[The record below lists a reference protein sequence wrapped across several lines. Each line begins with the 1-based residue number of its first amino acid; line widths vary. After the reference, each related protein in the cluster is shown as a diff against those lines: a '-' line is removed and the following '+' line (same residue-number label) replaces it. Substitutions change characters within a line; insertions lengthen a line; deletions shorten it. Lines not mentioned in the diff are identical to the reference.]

1 MSVHSSISS
10 PDIVSKATHQA
21 RAAAAILP
29 KLSGSDRSRALLAMA
44 DAIKNNKDD
53 LLDANTLDLE
63 ASREMAVPELVLEWL
78 KLTPER
84 LQTTIQVLQRLSD
97 WPDPIQ
103 QMQRSFYPVGH
114 GQTYC
119 QMMPLGVVA
128 LVYEALPELGAIA
141 AGMCLRTANSLILR
155 GGSEASQSNQM
166 LVRILQD
173 ALDSVD
179 LPVGALQLLP
189 SDQGDFTRELIT
201 RDRDVNLVIPYGRA
215 SLVQQVSRQATAP
228 VLRTAIG
235 NSYLYWS
242 ASASVESARWMILDS
257 HASEPDPVNAIE
269 KVLVHRQQS
278 SSCLA
283 VLLASLNDKGFT
295 LKGDEELAREF
306 PELSV
311 CAPDEWR
318 QSYLNQTIA
327 FKWVDSLDTAI
338 AWMNQ
343 YSSGHA
349 DSIATE
355 SYYESRQFAAQ
366 ATSATVYINA
376 SPRFY
381 RNAQTNLPIALG
393 MSNQRGHRR
402 GLISLEALT
411 TMKQVIQG
419 NE

>member
-1 MSVHSSISS
+1 MSAHSSI
-10 PDIVSKATHQA
+10 PFPEIVSKATQQA
-21 RAAAAILP
+21 QSAAVILP
-29 KLSGSDRSRALLAMA
+29 KLSGGDRSRGLQAMA
-44 DAIKNNKDD
+44 EAIKNNKDD

-63 ASREMAVPELVLEWL
+63 ASREMAIPELVLEWL

-84 LQTTIQVLQRLSD
+84 LQTTIQILQRLSD

-103 QMQRSFYPVGH
+103 QMQHSSYPVGQ

-119 QMMPLGVVA
+119 QPMPLGVVA

-166 LVRILQD
+166 LIRILQD
-173 ALDSVD
+173 ALDSAD
-179 LPVGALQLLP
+179 LPIGALQLLP

-215 SLVQQVSRQATAP
+215 SLVQQIIRQATVP
-228 VLRTAIG
+228 VLKTAIG
-235 NSYLYWS
+235 NCYLYWS
-242 ASASVESARWMILDS
+242 PSASVDSARWMIVDS

-283 VLLASLNDKGFT
+283 VLLGSLSDKGFT
-295 LKGDEELAREF
+295 LKGDTELVQEF
-306 PELSV
+306 PELTV
-311 CAPDEWR
+311 LPPEEW
-318 QSYLNQTIA
+318 QQPYLNQTIA
-327 FKWVDSLDTAI
+327 FKWVESLDTAI
-338 AWMNQ
+338 AWMNR

-355 SYYESRQFAAQ
+355 SYYESRQFAAL

-381 RNAQTNLPIALG
+381 RNPQANLPIALG

-411 TMKQVIQG
+411 TIKQVIQG

>member
-1 MSVHSSISS
+1 MSAHSSVPS
-10 PDIVSKATHQA
+10 PDLISKATQQA
-21 RAAAAILP
+21 QSAAVFLP
-29 KLSGSDRSRALLAMA
+29 KLSGSDRSRGLSAMA
-44 DAIKNNKDD
+44 EAIKNNKDD

-63 ASREMAVPELVLEWL
+63 TSREMAVPELVLDWL

-84 LQTTIQVLQRLSD
+84 LQTTIQILQRLSD
-97 WPDPIQ
+97 WPDPLQ
-103 QMQRSFYPVGH
+103 QMQHSSYPVGQ

-119 QMMPLGVVA
+119 QSMPLGVVA

-155 GGSEASQSNQM
+155 GSSEASQSNQM

-173 ALDSVD
+173 TLDRAD
-179 LPVGALQLLP
+179 LPIGALQLLP
-189 SDQGDFTRELIT
+189 SDRGDLTRELIT

-215 SLVQQVSRQATAP
+215 SLVQQVTRQATVP

-235 NSYLYWS
+235 NCYLYWS
-242 ASASVESARWMILDS
+242 SSASVDSARWMILDS

-269 KVLVHRQQS
+269 KVLVHQHQS
-278 SSCLA
+278 PSCLS
-283 VLLASLNDKGFT
+283 LLLGSLSEKGFT
-295 LKGDEELAREF
+295 LKGDAELAQEF
-306 PELSV
+306 PELGV
-311 CAPDEWR
+311 VDLQEWR
-318 QSYLNQTIA
+318 QPYLNRTIA
-327 FKWVDSLDTAI
+327 FKRVDSLDAAI
-338 AWMNQ
+338 AWINQ

-355 SYYESRQFAAQ
+355 SYYESRQFAAL
-366 ATSATVYINA
+366 AMSATIHVNS

-381 RNAQTNLPIALG
+381 RNPQTNLPISLG

-419 NE
+419 NG